1 MDSPRMR
8 DGCRAIGP
16 RARSLALHW
25 ALSLGLVAGCAA
37 QGSAPVGAPVADPA
51 GTAAELVRATT
62 PNRAQRIPFNWTL
75 NESGSKVTG
84 RGLVR
89 VDAPRRIRL
98 DLFGPRN
105 ETVLAAALVEDE
117 YRFPAGVTPGV
128 ALPSPA
134 LLWGGLGVIRPPDG
148 ATLLGAN
155 ATDSSATLRYRASDG
170 TTYQYETRR
179 ASGLVRLETVERS
192 GNGGRMETVR
202 LTRDAAGRIESAA
215 YRDWAAFRELTL
227 ESGDISDVA
236 SFPEST
242 WRP

>member
-1 MDSPRMR
+1 MHFSRMGKGSR
-8 DGCRAIGP
+8 RIWRGR
-16 RARSLALHW
+16 LAMPA
-25 ALSLGLVAGCAA
+25 ALSVGLAMGCAG

-51 GTAAELVRATT
+51 ATAAELARATT
-62 PNRAQRIPFNWTL
+62 PDRAQRIPFDWTL
-75 NESGSKVTG
+75 NESGSKVSG

-105 ETVLAAALVEDE
+105 ETVLAAALVGDE
-117 YRFPAGVTPGV
+117 YRFPTGVTPGV

-134 LLWGGLGVIRPPDG
+134 LLWGGLGVIRPPAG
-148 ATLLGAN
+148 ATLLGAT
-155 ATDSSATLRYRASDG
+155 ATDSSAVLRYRAADG

-179 ASGLVRLETVERS
+179 SAGLVRLEGVERS

-202 LTRDAAGRIESAA
+202 LTRDPAGRITTAA
-215 YRDWAAFRELTL
+215 YRNWAAFRELIL
-227 ESGDISDVA
+227 ESGEITDVA

-242 WRP
+242 WQP